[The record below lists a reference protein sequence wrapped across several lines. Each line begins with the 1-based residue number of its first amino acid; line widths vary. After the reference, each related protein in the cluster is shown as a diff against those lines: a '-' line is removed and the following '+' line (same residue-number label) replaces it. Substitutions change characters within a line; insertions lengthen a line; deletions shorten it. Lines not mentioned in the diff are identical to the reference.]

1 MKVKFVLLLMFSS
14 NIYFSYS
21 QCIKKDIKGA
31 SFGYIEEQNIYDYT
45 YITLNNSIL
54 YIVDSNQQ
62 LYYECIIKNDSIEIP
77 LCFIDCYI
85 KLILNYND
93 NIYSTV
99 SFCLD
104 KEDLDYKWF
113 LGDIYPDLNHK
124 INCFHL
130 KFSILWAGDICYDNL
145 SEYHLY
151 SENIL
156 KDIKKTHT
164 LINSCN
170 ENPK

>member
-45 YITLNNSIL
+45 YITLNNSVL

-99 SFCLD
+99 SFWG
-104 KEDLDYKWF
+104 E
-113 LGDIYPDLNHK
+113 
-124 INCFHL
+124 
-130 KFSILWAGDICYDNL
+130 
-145 SEYHLY
+145 LY
-151 SENIL
+151 G
-156 KDIKKTHT
+156 
-164 LINSCN
+164 
-170 ENPK
+170 